1 MKLNLFSIPIYIS
14 NIDVDRIKL
23 INQTF
28 EKRWLSETTSSHNAE
43 NLGID
48 PENAKYLLGC
58 ISKLI
63 SKDIKT
69 GHSLELANIW
79 ENQYKEND
87 FQEKHDHPFS
97 HFSFIVY
104 KDIDKSHTVFF
115 NPSLKSMTSYYPP
128 EILDN
133 FNGLDENFAPE
144 CRKGQLLVFPSFVD
158 HMVRKHSNSITIAGN
173 VLIKE
178 TKSNP

>member
-14 NIDVDRIKL
+14 NIDLDKIKL
-23 INQTF
+23 FNQKF
-28 EKRWLSETTSSHNAE
+28 EKKWLSETHSSHDVE
-43 NLGID
+43 NLSID
-48 PENAKYLLGC
+48 PENAKYLLEC

-63 SKDIKT
+63 SKDIIT
-69 GHSLELANIW
+69 GHSLELVNIW
-79 ENQYKEND
+79 ENHYKEND

-115 NPSLKSMTSYYPP
+115 NPSIKAITSYYPP
-128 EILDN
+128 EILDS
-133 FNGLDENFAPE
+133 FNGLDEHFRPE

-158 HMVRKHSNSITIAGN
+158 HMVKRHSNSITISGN
-173 VLIKE
+173 LLVKK
-178 TKSNP
+178 TKSNL

>member
-1 MKLNLFSIPIYIS
+1 
-14 NIDVDRIKL
+14 
-23 INQTF
+23 
-28 EKRWLSETTSSHNAE
+28 
-43 NLGID
+43 
-48 PENAKYLLGC
+48 
-58 ISKLI
+58 
-63 SKDIKT
+63 
-69 GHSLELANIW
+69 
-79 ENQYKEND
+79 
-87 FQEKHDHPFS
+87 
-97 HFSFIVY
+97 
-104 KDIDKSHTVFF
+104 
-115 NPSLKSMTSYYPP
+115 MTSYYPP